1 MVTLQP
7 AIIKI
12 AVEVPIK
19 SVSKRSIKAGLPP
32 GSLVYVGAPAT
43 GKPVLTLIEYDA
55 DSYREEQPA
64 SLAQISAVSA
74 KTFWLNVYGL
84 NDPPLLEEIGKRF
97 SLHPLVLEDILNTD
111 QRPKVE
117 DYGAYCFIVAKIFE
131 YDATSHAITSH
142 QVSIVLGQGFVLTFQ
157 EKPTGSFAPL
167 RDRLKN
173 AKGQIRRK
181 GADYLAY
188 SLLDAIVDRYFICLE
203 ALAEQAESLE
213 NLVVARPTQK
223 LLREL
228 HGIRRKTLFLRRAVW
243 PLREV
248 AALLARG
255 ESTLLAR
262 DTLPFLRDVYEHT
275 VYVIESLDAIRDLIA
290 GLMDIYVTSLS
301 NRINLQIR
309 LLTVITT
316 IFMPLTLLTGI
327 FGMNFKHMPFL
338 EWEGSFYVLL
348 ATMLTITVALL
359 AVFWRIRWLR

>member
-1 MVTLQP
+1 M
-7 AIIKI
+7 
-12 AVEVPIK
+12 EVAIK
-19 SVSKRSIKAGLPP
+19 SIRKRSAKAGLPP
-32 GSLVYVGAPAT
+32 GSLVYLGEP
-43 GKPVLTLIEYDA
+43 GIGRPVLTLIEYDA
-55 DSYREEQPA
+55 ETYREEQPA
-64 SLAQISAVSA
+64 SVAQISAASG
-74 KTFWLNVYGL
+74 KTLWLNVHGL
-84 NDPPLLEEIGKRF
+84 NEPALLEEIGKRF

-117 DYGAYCFIVAKIFE
+117 DYSAYLFFVAKIFE
-131 YDATSHAITSH
+131 YNATNQAITTD

-157 EKPTGSFAPL
+157 EKPTGTFAPL
-167 RDRLKN
+167 RERLKN
-173 AKGQIRRK
+173 AKGQIRNK

-188 SLLDAIVDRYFICLE
+188 ALLDSVVDRYFICLE
-203 ALAEQAESLE
+203 TLAEQAESLE
-213 NLVVARPTQK
+213 NLVVTRPTQK

-248 AALLARG
+248 VSLLARG

-290 GLMDIYVTSLS
+290 GLMDIFVTSLN

-309 LLTVITT
+309 LLTVITA
-316 IFMPLTLLTGI
+316 IFLPLTLLTGI
-327 FGMNFKHMPFL
+327 FGMNFKNMPPL
-338 EWEGSFYVLL
+338 EWEGGFYLL
-348 ATMLTITVALL
+348 MVFMLAIALGLL